1 MPIENRLKR
10 DDIFV
15 IAIAKRS
22 NMKNLNVTVND
33 ILRPI
38 IDELHELEFV
48 ETQIMMFLKNKSSK
62 TVSIRAVLASLV
74 GDNLGIYELL
84 GYVQTF
90 GLGFTCRFC
99 GTDYS
104 TIQTETN
111 FDLLQGN
118 TLELEYSNILSSI
131 KVCCR
136 NRRFK
141 ESLRG
146 KKLSSRELKNK
157 ANKDCAQKNR
167 FGSINEC
174 SFFEVS

>member
-38 IDELHELEFV
+38 VDELHELEFV

-111 FDLLQGN
+111 FDLFQGN
-118 TLELEYSNILSSI
+118 TLELEYSNILSSS
-131 KVCCR
+131 KVCCS
-136 NRRFK
+136 NR
-141 ESLRG
+141 
-146 KKLSSRELKNK
+146 
-157 ANKDCAQKNR
+157 
-167 FGSINEC
+167 
-174 SFFEVS
+174 